1 MPISLVRTEPYLLS
15 KALRGVLD
23 VGTWVLTTIL
33 AFVLLFDGRVPTE
46 TWSTVWVAMAGL
58 VSLKLL
64 ATLVFRLHRQSWVK
78 LAFRDARRIV
88 MAMVAAGAAAMI
100 LAALAAP
107 VVAVPLSVVAIDTIL
122 TVLTMLGTRSVA
134 RSLDEVRVRRMVPGR
149 KARNVLMIGAGEAGA
164 MLAREMLRHPE
175 TGMRPVGFIDDDAA
189 KLGRSIASVPVL
201 GRLDDLASVLE
212 HEHVDEVLITIPS
225 ANGRAI
231 RAIVD
236 RIRAADPSVVYRTM
250 PALHEL
256 LSGHVGVTRI
266 RDVGI
271 EDLLRRQSVKLDTD
285 GIQGYLTG
293 KRVMVTGAGG
303 SIGSELVRQICR
315 FAPGELILF
324 GHGENSIYQLERELD
339 RDKPNIVYHS
349 IIGAVQNIVRLEDVF
364 RRYRPDVVFH
374 TAAHKHVPLMERNPE
389 EAVFNNIIG
398 SRNLVNLSLKYGVS
412 HFVNVST
419 DKAVNPTSVMGASK
433 RIVELIVENASKR
446 ADDGQ
451 VFVSVRFGNVLG
463 SRGSAIPVFK
473 DQIRSGGPV
482 TVTHPDMVRFFMT
495 IPEASQ
501 LVLQA
506 SSQGKNG
513 EIYILDMGEPV
524 RVLDLARD
532 LIRLSGFEPDVDIPI
547 AFTGV
552 RPGEKLFEELMTEDE
567 KQNRTDHEKIFVAR
581 SSSASSEAI
590 DRLVNALTEAAMRSD
605 GETIRRLLAAGAR
618 TSPKTLVDVVLP
630 LPPQLESDDDEA
642 PAAPAMRR
650 RHEDER
656 VLSSQLPGE
665 KRTLS

>member
-15 KALRGVLD
+15 RALRGVLD
-23 VGTWVLTTIL
+23 IGSWVLTTVG
-33 AFVLLFDGRVPTE
+33 AYVLLFDGAVPPE
-46 TWSTVWVAMAGL
+46 TWSTVWVATAVL

-78 LAFRDARRIV
+78 LAFSDARRIV
-88 MAMVAAGAAAMI
+88 VAMIVVGTVGMVLAAAATP
-100 LAALAAP
+100 L
-107 VVAVPLSVVAIDTIL
+107 VAVPLSVVALDTVL
-122 TVLTMLGTRSVA
+122 TVLAMLGTRSIA
-134 RSLDEVRVRRMVPGR
+134 RSVDEARVRRLVPGR
-149 KARNVLMIGAGEAGA
+149 KARSVLMIGAGEAGA

-175 TGMRPVGFIDDDAA
+175 TGMRPVGFIDDDAS
-189 KLGRSIASVPVL
+189 KLGRTIASVPVL

-225 ANGRAI
+225 ANGRAV

-236 RIRAADPSVVYRTM
+236 RIRAIDPTVVYRTM

-256 LSGHVGVTRI
+256 ISGQVGITRI

-271 EDLLRRQSVKLDTD
+271 EDLLRRQPIKLDTD
-285 GIQGYLTG
+285 SIQGYLTG

-398 SRNLVNLSLKYGVS
+398 SRNLVNLSLKHGVS

-446 ADDGQ
+446 ANDGQ

-482 TVTHPDMVRFFMT
+482 TVTHPDMVRYFMT

-524 RVLDLARD
+524 RVLDLVRD

-547 AFTGV
+547 TFTGV

-567 KQNRTDHEKIFVAR
+567 KENRTDHEKIFVAR
-581 SSSASSEAI
+581 SSSASTEAI
-590 DRLVNALTEAAMRSD
+590 DRLVNALTEAAMRSE
-605 GETIRRLLAAGAR
+605 GETIRRLLSAGAK

-630 LPPQLESDDDEA
+630 LPPGLEPDDDEPRGPTTKA
-642 PAAPAMRR
+642 RR
-650 RHEDER
+650 DDER
-656 VLSSQLPGE
+656 VLSSQPVVE
-665 KRTLS
+665 PRSLS